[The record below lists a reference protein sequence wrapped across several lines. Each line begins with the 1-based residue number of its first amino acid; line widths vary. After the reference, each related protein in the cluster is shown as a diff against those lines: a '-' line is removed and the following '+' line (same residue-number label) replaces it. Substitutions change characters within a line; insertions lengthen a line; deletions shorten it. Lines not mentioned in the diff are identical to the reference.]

1 MSAKPKTM
9 LIDGM
14 PVLIEKEKNILEVIR
29 KAGIDLPTFCYHSE
43 LSTYGACRMCV
54 VENKWGDI
62 EASCSSVPRDGMA
75 IYTHTPTVRK
85 YRKMILELLL
95 SSHCRDCT
103 TCNQNGTCKLQ
114 ELARR
119 YGVTNVR
126 FNNTNTQPIIDESS
140 DSITRDLSKCILCGD
155 CVRVCDEVMNVG
167 AIDFAGRGS
176 KMKVMPAFG
185 EPIADTGCVGCGQC
199 AAVCPTGAITIKND
213 VNDVWAALSDKK
225 NKVIVQVAPAVRVG
239 IGQMFG
245 MKNGEDVMGK
255 VVAALRRLGFSE
267 VFDTITGADLT
278 VLEETNEFLTRL
290 ENPEKLPL

>member
-1 MSAKPKTM
+1 
-9 LIDGM
+9 
-14 PVLIEKEKNILEVIR
+14 
-29 KAGIDLPTFCYHSE
+29 
-43 LSTYGACRMCV
+43 MCV

-62 EASCSSVPRDGMA
+62 EASCSSVPRDGME
-75 IYTHTPTVRK
+75 IYTNTPKVRK

-167 AIDFAGRGS
+167 AIDFAEIGRAH
-176 KMKVMPAFG
+176 V
-185 EPIADTGCVGCGQC
+185 
-199 AAVCPTGAITIKND
+199 
-213 VNDVWAALSDKK
+213 
-225 NKVIVQVAPAVRVG
+225 
-239 IGQMFG
+239 
-245 MKNGEDVMGK
+245 
-255 VVAALRRLGFSE
+255 
-267 VFDTITGADLT
+267 
-278 VLEETNEFLTRL
+278 
-290 ENPEKLPL
+290 

>member
-1 MSAKPKTM
+1 MCAKPKTM
-9 LIDGM
+9 MIDGM
-14 PVLIEKEKNILEVIR
+14 PVLIENEKNILEVIR

-62 EASCSSVPRDGMA
+62 EASCSSVPRDGME
-75 IYTHTPTVRK
+75 IWTNTPKVRK

-119 YGVTNVR
+119 YGVSHVR
-126 FNNTNTQPIIDESS
+126 FENSKTVPEIDDSS
-140 DSITRDLSKCILCGD
+140 ASITRDMSKCILCGD
-155 CVRVCDEVMNVG
+155 CVRVCDEVMAVG

-176 KMKVMPAFG
+176 KMKVTPAFG
-185 EPIADTGCVGCGQC
+185 EPISTTSCVGCGQC

-213 VNDVWAALSDKK
+213 VAAVWDALSDP
-225 NKVIVQVAPAVRVG
+225 NNEVVVQVAPAVRVG

-245 MKNGEDVMGK
+245 MK
-255 VVAALRRLGFSE
+255 
-267 VFDTITGADLT
+267 
-278 VLEETNEFLTRL
+278 
-290 ENPEKLPL
+290 